1 MSLIKLNGLKNND
14 LIIIKLGGSV
24 ITFKDKPLTPN
35 YPTIK
40 KMANIIKEL
49 RKRYKI
55 IIVHGGGSF
64 GHYWSVKYD
73 MHTQP
78 FTYQDEGV
86 SRVRESMLKLN
97 HIIVEMFISNE
108 LKPFCIHASSFVF
121 NNLPCKERVLDIM
134 EMIQNNNIIPITY
147 GDVIH
152 TSKGNFSIL
161 SGDTL
166 MNILSVNLNPRFSIF
181 TTNVDG
187 IYATLKNGNLL
198 SNIILNENKELLT
211 ATDNKIE
218 FSNMSFDVTGGMKRK
233 LSESI
238 NIVLS
243 GIPVYLINGFY
254 PERMIDIINGS
265 DFIGTSIK
273 MQKQKNQEER
283 SIE

>member
-1 MSLIKLNGLKNND
+1 MNDLKNND

-24 ITFKDKPLTPN
+24 ITFKEKPLTPN
-35 YPTIK
+35 YPTIE
-40 KMANIIKEL
+40 KMAKIVKQL

-55 IIVHGGGSF
+55 IVVHGGGSF

-86 SRVRESMLKLN
+86 SRVQESMIKLN
-97 HIIVEMFISNE
+97 HIIVEKFISCG
-108 LKPFCIHASSFVF
+108 LKPFCIHASSFVL
-121 NNLPCKERVLDIM
+121 NNLPCKERVLDM
-134 EMIQNNNIIPITY
+134 VEMIQKNNIIPITY

-166 MNILSVNLNPRFSIF
+166 MNILSVNLNPKFSIF

-187 IYATLKNGNLL
+187 IYTTLKNGNLL
-198 SNIILNENKELLT
+198 SNIIVNENNEFLT

-233 LSESI
+233 ISESI
-238 NIVLS
+238 NIVQS
-243 GIPVYLINGFY
+243 GIPVYLINGLY
-254 PERMIDIINGS
+254 PERMVDIINGG

-273 MQKQKNQEER
+273 MQERKKQEER
-283 SIE
+283 GIE

>member
-1 MSLIKLNGLKNND
+1 LNDLKNND

-24 ITFKDKPLTPN
+24 ITFKEKPLTPN
-35 YPTIK
+35 YPTIE
-40 KMANIIKEL
+40 KMANIVKQL

-64 GHYWSVKYD
+64 GHYWSLKYD

-86 SRVRESMLKLN
+86 SRVRESMIKLN
-97 HIIVEMFISNE
+97 HIIVEKFISCG

-121 NNLPCKERVLDIM
+121 NNLPCKERVLDM
-134 EMIQNNNIIPITY
+134 VEMIENNNIIPITY

-166 MNILSVNLNPRFSIF
+166 MNILSVNLNPKFSIF

-198 SNIILNENKELLT
+198 SNIVINENNELLT

-233 LSESI
+233 ISESI
-238 NIVLS
+238 NIVQS
-243 GIPVYLINGFY
+243 GIPVYLINGLY
-254 PERMIDIINGS
+254 PERMIDIINGG

-273 MQKQKNQEER
+273 MQEQKKQEER
-283 SIE
+283 GIE

>member
-1 MSLIKLNGLKNND
+1 LNGLKNND

-24 ITFKDKPLTPN
+24 ITFKEKPLTPN
-35 YPTIK
+35 YPTIE
-40 KMANIIKEL
+40 KMAKIVKQL

-55 IIVHGGGSF
+55 IVVHGGGSF

-86 SRVRESMLKLN
+86 SRVQESMIKLN
-97 HIIVEMFISNE
+97 HIIVEKFISCG

-121 NNLPCKERVLDIM
+121 NNLPCKERVLDM
-134 EMIQNNNIIPITY
+134 VEMIQNNNIIPITY

-166 MNILSVNLNPRFSIF
+166 MNILSVNLNPKFSIF

-198 SNIILNENKELLT
+198 SNIIVNEKNELLT
-211 ATDNKIE
+211 ATANKIE

-233 LSESI
+233 ISESI
-238 NIVLS
+238 NIVQS
-243 GIPVYLINGFY
+243 GIPVYLINGLY
-254 PERMIDIINGS
+254 PERMVDIINGG

-273 MQKQKNQEER
+273 MQERKKQEER
-283 SIE
+283 GIE

>member
-1 MSLIKLNGLKNND
+1 MDSLKNND

-24 ITFKDKPLTPN
+24 ITFKEKPLSPN
-35 YPTIK
+35 YHSIE

-49 RKRYKI
+49 KKRYKI
-55 IIVHGGGSF
+55 IIVHGGGFF

-78 FTYQDEGV
+78 FAYQDEGV
-86 SRVRESMLKLN
+86 IRVRESMIKLN
-97 HIIVEMFISNE
+97 HIVVENFISNE

-121 NNLPCKERVLDIM
+121 NNLPHKERVLDMM

-147 GDVIH
+147 GDVVH
-152 TSKGNFSIL
+152 TSNGNFSIL

-187 IYATLKNGNLL
+187 IYGTIENGNLL
-198 SNIILNENKELLT
+198 SNIILNKNKELLN

-218 FSNMSFDVTGGMKRK
+218 FSDMSFDVTGGMKRK
-233 LSESI
+233 ISESI
-238 NIVLS
+238 NIVQS

-273 MQKQKNQEER
+273 MQEQQKQEGR

>member
-1 MSLIKLNGLKNND
+1 LVSLKNND
-14 LIIIKLGGSV
+14 LVIIKLGGSV
-24 ITFKDKPLTPN
+24 ITFKEKPLSPN
-35 YPTIK
+35 YQAIE

-49 RKRYKI
+49 KKRYKI

-86 SRVRESMLKLN
+86 IRVRESMIKLN
-97 HIIVEMFISNE
+97 HIVVEKFISNG

-121 NNLPCKERVLDIM
+121 NNLPCKERVLDM
-134 EMIQNNNIIPITY
+134 MDMIQNNNIIPITY
-147 GDVIH
+147 GDVVH

-187 IYATLKNGNLL
+187 IYATLENGNLL
-198 SNIILNENKELLT
+198 SNIILNKNKELLN
-211 ATDNKIE
+211 ATDNRIE
-218 FSNMSFDVTGGMKRK
+218 FSDMSFDVTGGMKRK
-233 LSESI
+233 ISESI
-238 NIVLS
+238 NIVQS

-273 MQKQKNQEER
+273 MQEQQKQEER

>member
-1 MSLIKLNGLKNND
+1 LVSLKNND
-14 LIIIKLGGSV
+14 LVIIKLGGSV
-24 ITFKDKPLTPN
+24 ITFKEKPLSPN
-35 YPTIK
+35 YQAIE
-40 KMANIIKEL
+40 KMAKVIKEL
-49 RKRYKI
+49 KKRYKI

-86 SRVRESMLKLN
+86 IRVRESMIKLN
-97 HIIVEMFISNE
+97 HIVVEKFISNE

-121 NNLPCKERVLDIM
+121 NNLPCKERVLDM
-134 EMIQNNNIIPITY
+134 MDMIQNNNIIPITY
-147 GDVIH
+147 GDVVH

-187 IYATLKNGNLL
+187 IYATLENGNLL
-198 SNIILNENKELLT
+198 SNIILNKNKELLN
-211 ATDNKIE
+211 ATDNRIE
-218 FSNMSFDVTGGMKRK
+218 FSDMSFDVTGGMKRK
-233 LSESI
+233 ISESI
-238 NIVLS
+238 NIVQS

-273 MQKQKNQEER
+273 MHEQQKQEKQEER
-283 SIE
+283 RIE

>member
-78 FTYQDEGV
+78 FTYRDEGV

-211 ATDNKIE
+211 ASDNKIE

-233 LSESI
+233 LSESV

>member
-1 MSLIKLNGLKNND
+1 LNGLKNND

-24 ITFKDKPLTPN
+24 ITFKEKPLTPN
-35 YPTIK
+35 YPTIE
-40 KMANIIKEL
+40 KMAKIVKQL

-55 IIVHGGGSF
+55 IVVHGGGSF

-86 SRVRESMLKLN
+86 SRVQESMIKLN
-97 HIIVEMFISNE
+97 HIIVEKFISCG

-121 NNLPCKERVLDIM
+121 NNLPCKERVLDM
-134 EMIQNNNIIPITY
+134 VEMIQSNNIIPITY

-166 MNILSVNLNPRFSIF
+166 MNILSVNLNPKFSIF

-198 SNIILNENKELLT
+198 SNIIVNENNELLT
-211 ATDNKIE
+211 ATANKIE

-233 LSESI
+233 ISESI
-238 NIVLS
+238 NIVQS
-243 GIPVYLINGFY
+243 GIPVYLINGLY
-254 PERMIDIINGS
+254 PERMVDIINGG

-273 MQKQKNQEER
+273 MQERKKQEER
-283 SIE
+283 GIE